1 MVLLAR
7 KVPRYAHRFPLVTRS
22 DSGKNT
28 KMEEILIP
36 RPPSIDSLPRRR
48 FLQSA
53 ALTAAAAWAPAIFAQ
68 STGDYWSQPRT
79 LWLRRKETGEEVRA
93 VYWAD
98 GKLITSAY
106 VDCCQVLR
114 DVRANAVV
122 QMNPTLLDILCGVY
136 GWFAQAGLERPIIV
150 TSGYRAGATNNS
162 TEGSARNSM
171 HLVGRAA
178 DIRVQDVPTDY
189 LARLG
194 LYLRGGGVGYYA
206 TKHFVHVDSG
216 RLRTWA
222 G

>member
-1 MVLLAR
+1 
-7 KVPRYAHRFPLVTRS
+7 
-22 DSGKNT
+22 
-28 KMEEILIP
+28 MEDLSHP
-36 RPPSIDSLPRRR
+36 APSPITSLPRRR

-53 ALTAAAAWAPAIFAQ
+53 TLVAAAAYAPAIFAQ
-68 STGDYWSQPRT
+68 ARDDYWSRPRA
-79 LWLRRKETGEEVRA
+79 LWLRRKETGEEVRT

-98 GKLITSAY
+98 GKLVVDAY
-106 VDCCQVLR
+106 VQCCTLLR
-114 DVRANAVV
+114 DVRAGAVV

-136 GWFAQAGLERPIIV
+136 GWFAQAGIERPIVV
-150 TSGYRAGATNNS
+150 TSGYRTQATNGR

-178 DIRVQDVPTDY
+178 DIRVPDVPTEY

-206 TKHFVHVDSG
+206 TKQFVHVDSG